1 MTDHHKIAWTRR
13 IMLAWACAMPFCA
26 AAQTPVVINLVV
38 GSGRVTGDSV
48 ATPGRGAATLR
59 VKRGDQIELRWSV
72 DAPTELHLHGYNIET
87 RAKPGETTILSFLAR
102 ATGRFPVET
111 HDAQGRHRVLLYVE
125 VHPR

>member
-1 MTDHHKIAWTRR
+1 MKSLPDFVWTRR
-13 IMLAWACAMPFCA
+13 ALMVGGCTLAFGAR
-26 AAQTPVVINLVV
+26 AQSPVIFNIAVLA
-38 GSGRVTGDSV
+38 GRVTGDSV
-48 ATPGRGAATLR
+48 AIPARGAATLR

-87 RAKPGETTILSFLAR
+87 RAKPGEVTVLTFLAR

-111 HDAQGRHRVLLYVE
+111 HDAQGRHRVLLYME

>member
-1 MTDHHKIAWTRR
+1 MKSLPDFVWTRR
-13 IMLAWACAMPFCA
+13 ALLAGACALPFGA
-26 AAQTPVVINLVV
+26 RGQSPVIFNIVV
-38 GSGRVTGDSV
+38 SAGRVTGDSIE
-48 ATPGRGAATLR
+48 TPARGAATLR

-72 DAPTELHLHGYNIET
+72 DAPAELHLHGYNIET
-87 RAKPGETTILSFLAR
+87 RARPGSMTVLTFVAR